1 MDNTKDPLECIK
13 DWQTWYRKNR
23 IIAEMDTPLVTKD
36 SRENLHDTP
45 QTVDTLCNV
54 IEAEAIKKATTCFAD
69 TIAEYSSELSG
80 AELYRCF
87 YAAAVDN
94 FNHAD
99 KEYKKAKQLM
109 DMLRLKKD
117 EN

>member
-1 MDNTKDPLECIK
+1 MDTTQEPVETVKA
-13 DWQTWYRKNR
+13 WQEWYREHQPV
-23 IIAEMDTPLVTKD
+23 AQMDTPHTTKD
-36 SRENLHDTP
+36 SREQLHDTTNTTA
-45 QTVDTLCNV
+45 QLSSA
-54 IEAEAIKKATTCFAD
+54 IEAEAIRKATLCFAD
-69 TIAEYSSELSG
+69 TIAEYSCELSG
-80 AELYRCF
+80 AQLYRCF

-109 DMLRLKKD
+109 DLLRYKN